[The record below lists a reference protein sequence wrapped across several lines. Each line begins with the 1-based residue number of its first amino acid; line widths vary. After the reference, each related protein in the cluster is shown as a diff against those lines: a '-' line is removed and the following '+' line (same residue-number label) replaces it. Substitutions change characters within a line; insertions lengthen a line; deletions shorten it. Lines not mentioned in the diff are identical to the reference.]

1 MRKDLLAAGQ
11 RSAKFAGG
19 VGENDIFRNAM
30 SVEDAAAAD
39 AEMAKIVI
47 EKQTTPKKKFIPTEE
62 IMLVRRIEAS
72 TSFLTEGI
80 VEKEKPAEGI
90 VLEKGKHV
98 PFSIGDYLVFGKY
111 SGTEFK
117 LNGEILIL
125 LKVDEVQGTLVDE
138 KIELMN

>member
-1 MRKDLLAAGQ
+1 MRKDTLAAGA

-19 VGENDIFRNAM
+19 VGENNIDRNLMTA
-30 SVEDAAAAD
+30 EEAAQLD
-39 AEMAKIVI
+39 AELAAIVT
-47 EKQTTPKKKFIPTEE
+47 EKKSQPNKKFIPTEE
-62 IMLVRRIEAS
+62 IMLVRRIELA

-90 VLEKGKHV
+90 VLERGKNV
-98 PFSIGDYLVFGKY
+98 PFSVGDHLVFGKY

-125 LKVDEVQGTLVDE
+125 LEVGEVKGTLVDDT
-138 KIELMN
+138 ELTN